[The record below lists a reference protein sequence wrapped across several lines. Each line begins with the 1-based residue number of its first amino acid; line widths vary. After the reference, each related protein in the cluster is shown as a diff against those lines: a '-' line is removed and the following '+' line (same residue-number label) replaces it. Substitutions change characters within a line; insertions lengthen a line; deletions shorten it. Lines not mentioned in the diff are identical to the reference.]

1 MNSHAEEGFPC
12 SDVGFPKGNCPEEF
26 LANMLALL
34 EDRLPKLAIPPSW
47 PEFSPEVM
55 RDIAS
60 IQEAVLI
67 EKEGSKGE
75 AGNPTVVARA
85 NLLREDVWNR
95 WRAGQGLA
103 PAGRR

>member
-1 MNSHAEEGFPC
+1 
-12 SDVGFPKGNCPEEF
+12 
-26 LANMLALL
+26 
-34 EDRLPKLAIPPSW
+34 
-47 PEFSPEVM
+47 M

>member
-1 MNSHAEEGFPC
+1 MSAFRRGTARRNFSRTC
-12 SDVGFPKGNCPEEF
+12 SPFWKT
-26 LANMLALL
+26 
-34 EDRLPKLAIPPSW
+34 RLPKLAIPPSW

-67 EKEGSKGE
+67 EKEGSKGK